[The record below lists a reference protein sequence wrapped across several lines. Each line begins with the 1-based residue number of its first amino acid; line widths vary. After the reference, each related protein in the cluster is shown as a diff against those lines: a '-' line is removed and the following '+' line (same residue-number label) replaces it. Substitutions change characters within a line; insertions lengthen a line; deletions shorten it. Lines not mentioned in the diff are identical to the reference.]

1 MHNLSCMDK
10 IRSPTLDHSS
20 SARALSGRQCPLSFS
35 DMCGN
40 QQLTV
45 IGGSPSTTRDISCLR
60 SRRWVPITFFDSLS
74 IVVKTFQQL
83 ASLPIKCARTNL
95 SLAQIYGPVRKQER
109 YIRAYTHGYY
119 GHNIYASTCVSPHG
133 VGGLLHQ
140 ICARA
145 IAGMFISY
153 IHHLSLCCKYS
164 CYVFSILLFLFH

>member
-95 SLAQIYGPVRKQER
+95 CSTNGPVRKQE
-109 YIRAYTHGYY
+109 IKIYTHMATTGTTSMPAPVFHPTVWGDYFIKFVPEPLQACSFHTY
-119 GHNIYASTCVSPHG
+119 TISLFAASTLLLCV
-133 VGGLLHQ
+133 
-140 ICARA
+140 
-145 IAGMFISY
+145 
-153 IHHLSLCCKYS
+153 
-164 CYVFSILLFLFH
+164 